1 MSYKLPSTHI
11 YQLLE
16 NSGGA
21 ANITPDLSAVIIGTL
36 MNLVDIDIDKAK
48 ARSSDFSVWP
58 RSVIPVTPPVESFFT
73 LDSAEYVDFGF
84 GGKGIVIKGTSSDDI
99 GVNFGISLIESEY
112 GDNLTEIGRYY
123 WNTAG
128 TPDSGFTQAPVYTRD
143 ASTGA
148 WTFTTT
154 GLEVGLGGR
163 MALLNGVSDSM
174 SYDGISEVAY
184 KYQVVATSGN
194 IVKSIDLSRKLAPI
208 SFIASPELKI
218 VVSDTVSLTVDDPT
232 IFYYYDHVINEASNK

>member
-21 ANITPDLSAVIIGTL
+21 ANITPDLSTVIIGTL

-58 RSVIPVTPPVESFFT
+58 RSVTPVTPPVESFFT

-174 SYDGISEVAY
+174 SYDGISEVSY
-184 KYQVVATSGN
+184 KYQVVATSGD

-232 IFYYYDHVINEASNK
+232 IFRYYDHVIKEASI